1 MTQSAKEKKTN
12 FTVRSLATFYQ
23 CTFYLDPDRERFMN
37 HCRAAGLTFR
47 YRTQF
52 QRLAALNLPQSF
64 SSSMTASPLPPLF
77 PTLPTLDR
85 LHAPSVALSSLIKSA
100 NYRALTMCS
109 GGSGSGS
116 YLFCGFRTTR
126 NITWECGSYPCI
138 GEGII
143 PSGGRNLGNLA
154 AAPYTGIG

>member
-1 MTQSAKEKKTN
+1 M
-12 FTVRSLATFYQ
+12 
-23 CTFYLDPDRERFMN
+23 
-37 HCRAAGLTFR
+37 
-47 YRTQF
+47 
-52 QRLAALNLPQSF
+52 
-64 SSSMTASPLPPLF
+64 
-77 PTLPTLDR
+77 
-85 LHAPSVALSSLIKSA
+85 ALSSLIKSA

-109 GGSGSGS
+109 GGGGSGSGS

-154 AAPYTGIG
+154 AAIAAPNNQTNSRLFFLLLPSASVSGSVRPKCPSVGPHKSMITTFTRHQRVTA